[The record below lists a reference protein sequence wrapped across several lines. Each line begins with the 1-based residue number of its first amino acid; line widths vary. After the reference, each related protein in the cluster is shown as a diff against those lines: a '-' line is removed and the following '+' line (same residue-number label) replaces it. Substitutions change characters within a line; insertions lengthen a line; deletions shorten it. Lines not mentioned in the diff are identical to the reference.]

1 MFCFYQLKLSRNHRN
16 RY

>member
-1 MFCFYQLKLSRNHRN
+1 MFCFYQLKLYYNHRN

>member
-1 MFCFYQLKLSRNHRN
+1 MFCFYQLKLSCNHRN